1 MQSTA
6 DRTEAPIGPACAMT
20 NRTILCKC
28 LVDSITNG
36 MFGLAFNAASTRKR
50 VSFEMPVRRPGGHGS
65 CSRSFNRYASSA
77 SSEHRAVVV
86 SP

>member
-1 MQSTA
+1 MQSTT
-6 DRTEAPIGPACAMT
+6 DRAEAPIGPACAMT

-50 VSFEMPVRRPGGHGS
+50 VSFQMPVRRPGGHWELARG
-65 CSRSFNRYASSA
+65 ASIGTPRA
-77 SSEHRAVVV
+77 PFRNRAVR
-86 SP
+86 S